1 MSSTSECQL
10 TDLRALREGPLRRQ
24 PRSIGMDS
32 LRWTSDTHFLAV
44 VSVVSMVS
52 EGDPNAVTPA
62 PRSSLSVQPAFKLLL
77 SYSVSEDERLRSSSS
92 VMPLV
97 PMDDKLPVLD
107 HAWEACCVRGME
119 SSGSEACVGRC
130 RPME

>member
-1 MSSTSECQL
+1 MSATPQCQL

-32 LRWTSDTHFLAV
+32 LRWTSDTRFLAV
-44 VSVVSMVS
+44 MSVVSVVS

-77 SYSVSEDERLRSSSS
+77 SYSISQDERLRSSLS

-97 PMDDKLPVLD
+97 LMEDKLPALD
-107 HAWEACCVRGME
+107 RAWEASCVRGME
-119 SSGSEACVGRC
+119 SSGSEACAGRC
-130 RPME
+130 PPME